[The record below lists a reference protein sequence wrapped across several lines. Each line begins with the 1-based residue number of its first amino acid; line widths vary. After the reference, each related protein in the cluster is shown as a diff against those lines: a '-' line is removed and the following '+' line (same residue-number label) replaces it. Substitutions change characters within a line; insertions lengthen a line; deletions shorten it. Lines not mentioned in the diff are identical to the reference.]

1 MRILR
6 HAVLSI
12 LIVSGLLA
20 SAPGAAASTHRITRG
35 EAQAAFEA
43 FWTAGFTIDNKAP
56 STTPAF
62 ADVHYILFNI
72 THEDSP
78 HYCTLD
84 WFAYGIGWAWVGSQQ
99 EAAADRDAVQVSHE
113 IDGRLVDYKVT
124 AAKRVITFG
133 DVWGWIYGALVPP
146 GSLPIGEHTL
156 TTTVVDPLVPADSFT
171 GTVTFFIDADG
182 TGACL

>member
-20 SAPGAAASTHRITRG
+20 IAPGAAANTDRITRG

-43 FWTAGFTIDNKAP
+43 FWTAGFTIADKAP
-56 STTPAF
+56 STPPAF
-62 ADVHYILFNI
+62 ADVHYILLNI
-72 THEDSP
+72 THEDV

-84 WFAYGIGWAWVGSQQ
+84 WFAYGIGLFWVGSYQ
-99 EAAADRDAVQVSHE
+99 EAAADRDAVQVNFE
-113 IDGRLVDYKVT
+113 IDGLTVDYGIT

-133 DVWGWIYGALVPP
+133 EVWGWVYGALVPP
-146 GSLPIGEHTL
+146 GSLSIGEHTL